1 MPWEKRLIGLA
12 DLVPVT
18 PASVGSWE
26 ALEAAVDRAPQGMRN
41 LFDDSAVWE
50 PLKPGL
56 ARKLLWNENT
66 FLLRV
71 DLGATIPGHLHPTV
85 EHCAVVRGRMVVD
98 GQELRAW
105 RLSGRAGGRAAS
117 GYRGA
122 GWAAAADPSGRLA
135 SMYSPVR
142 VWAASMSICWRAPTE
157 PGCA

>member
-85 EHCAVVRGRMVVD
+85 EHCVVVRGRMVVD
-98 GQELRAW
+98 GESFGPGDYQ
-105 RLSGRAGGRAAS
+105 GVQAGVPHPAIAAPD
-117 GYRGA
+117 GLLLLIRRG
-122 GWAAAADPSGRLA
+122 D
-135 SMYSPVR
+135 
-142 VWAASMSICWRAPTE
+142 
-157 PGCA
+157 